1 MKKELIT
8 YFDPKSPVSEMFRTL
23 RTNLQYMNAV
33 EELRVVAITSTLPG
47 EGKSWTSSNLAVAY
61 AQAGKKVVLIDADL
75 RKGKQFTIFGIPP
88 APGLSN
94 YLSGIIDKRKNIN
107 LENIHGFMYETD
119 VQNLFVMPAGNV
131 PPNPAELL
139 VSNRMIH
146 LLEEFKKIFDV
157 IIFDTPP
164 TLLVTDACALS
175 RIVDSTL
182 IVAAYGKT
190 KNEDLQKVKKAIE
203 NVGGKVAGVVM
214 NQVPMSESK
223 YEGAYYYGSA
233 IDKNKSK
240 PTENNYINNRTDKI
254 KDEYRSSERNNVFI
268 DETKSKAINNINS
281 FESNTSNYEEK
292 TGVNAE
298 IPKKNIPE
306 EKTIKEEK
314 KENFQNLKHVS
325 ENVQRKKVENN
336 IAKGSD
342 STITI
347 DRTQDILKQVN
358 EYLDIEKK
366 KLNNGG
372 Y

>member
-33 EELRVVAITSTLPG
+33 EELKTLAITSTLPG

-107 LENIHGFMYETD
+107 VDNIHGFMYETE

-139 VSNRMIH
+139 VSNRMMK
-146 LLEEFKKIFDV
+146 LLEEFKRMFDV

-175 RIVDSTL
+175 RIVDATI

-190 KNEDLQKVKKAIE
+190 KNEDLVKVRKAID

-214 NQVPMSESK
+214 NQVPISESK

-233 IDKNKSK
+233 SDKYKTRTRDN
-240 PTENNYINNRTDKI
+240 TGINNSNKI
-254 KDEYRSSERNNVFI
+254 KDEYKSTETRSIFNENLNMPKAKTYSEGKNEENIEKNKNTFEQSSTYVTNYENKPKEETKNESAQVTNLNI
-268 DETKSKAINNINS
+268 DEAKKNADTNINNN
-281 FESNTSNYEEK
+281 
-292 TGVNAE
+292 
-298 IPKKNIPE
+298 
-306 EKTIKEEK
+306 
-314 KENFQNLKHVS
+314 
-325 ENVQRKKVENN
+325 
-336 IAKGSD
+336 SD

-358 EYLDIEKK
+358 AYLDIEKK